1 MLALYLY
8 GSLFSNQNE
17 ELKISTINRKLAVI
31 FATDVVGYSKQM
43 EKNESESVKTLRAC
57 ENILKDLFKK
67 YEGRLFNSGGD
78 SFFAEFPSAVSAVE
92 CASAFQE
99 RLNEFYS
106 QNDLP
111 IKLQFRV
118 GIHMGDVIKEKRNLL
133 GDGVNIAARLEA
145 LAQPSGVTISKAI
158 FDLVE
163 GKVNLSF
170 NDLGLQTVKENQF
183 HAYDVLLSKSQR
195 RTLKKSTKPKLR
207 FLGSIA
213 AIFIAVV
220 IGIILYIQSQTTP
233 IVKTRLLPMDKPA
246 ILVIPFENQTGKSDN
261 DFIGFGITSNII
273 STLSI
278 NDSILVSSSSTGKY
292 IQERNFSDDEIKANY
307 GIQYLLRGDV
317 QGAEGAYRITLQMSD
332 LKKSEVVWSKLF
344 DFKELKELF
353 SIQDKISLAILEQ
366 LSVKTRGSQLSDVS
380 YFTNPEAYRNYL
392 NAWSAF
398 SLKTVEGSE
407 KAEKLWKK
415 AMELDPD
422 HRRLNFMMA
431 WVHWRKV
438 TMRVS
443 DDPKKDMEKAYTIA
457 LNTIEEFPE
466 WTTPK
471 ALAGLIELF
480 LKKYDGACSRIPT
493 LINEAKDHSD
503 LAMANLVIHSCGS
516 LEEAIENYEKIMLAS
531 PHHQAWIF
539 YMYNHALI
547 ENRQYEK
554 AESFTLTKLNE
565 KHNWSGV
572 DQTLYLQLA
581 YLYELKGSKKK
592 AQKMFDLH
600 KSIDGKGKTG
610 EIIHKEYITAR
621 DKTYLNELIAAL
633 KPYGLSEK

>member
-1 MLALYLY
+1 
-8 GSLFSNQNE
+8 
-17 ELKISTINRKLAVI
+17 
-31 FATDVVGYSKQM
+31 M
-43 EKNESESVKTLRAC
+43 EKNENESVKTLRAC

-92 CASAFQE
+92 CASEFQG
-99 RLNEFYS
+99 RLREFYS
-106 QNDLP
+106 QNNLP

-145 LAQPSGVTISKAI
+145 LAQPSGVTISKSI
-158 FDLVE
+158 FDLVK

-170 NDLGLQTVKENQF
+170 NDLGLQKVKENEF
-183 HAYDVLLSKSQR
+183 HAYDILLSKSQK
-195 RTLKKSTKPKLR
+195 RTLRTSSNPILR
-207 FLGSIA
+207 NLGIVASVFA
-213 AIFIAVV
+213 VVV
-220 IGIILYIQSQTTP
+220 IGIILYLQSDTKPVSKIQMMPT
-233 IVKTRLLPMDKPA
+233 DKPSV
-246 ILVIPFENQTGKSDN
+246 LVIPFENQTGKSDN

-292 IQERNFSDDEIKANY
+292 VQEKNYSDSEIKENY

-317 QGAEGAYRITLQMSD
+317 QGAEGAYRVSLQMTD

-353 SIQDKISLAILEQ
+353 PVQEKISLAILEQ
-366 LSVKTRGSQLSDVS
+366 LSVKTRGSQLSDIN

-398 SLKTVEGSE
+398 GLKTVEGSQ
-407 KAEKLWKK
+407 KAEKLWRK
-415 AMELDPD
+415 AIELDPGN
-422 HRRLNFMMA
+422 RRLNFMMA
-431 WVHWRKV
+431 WVNWRKV
-438 TMRVS
+438 TMRTS
-443 DDPKKDMEKAYTIA
+443 DNPKKDMEKAYTIA
-457 LNTIEEFPE
+457 LNTIDEFPE

-480 LKKYDGACSRIPT
+480 LKKHDEACNRIPT
-493 LINEAKDHSD
+493 LIKEVKDLSD
-503 LAMANLVIHSCGS
+503 LATANIVIHSCGN
-516 LEEAIENYEKIMLAS
+516 LGEAIENYEKIMLS
-531 PHHQAWIF
+531 NPHHAAWIF

-547 ENRQYEK
+547 ENKQYEK
-554 AESFTLTKLNE
+554 SESFALTKLNE

-592 AQKMFDLH
+592 AKKMFELH
-600 KSIDGKGKTG
+600 KAIDGKGKTG

-621 DKTYLNELIAAL
+621 DKTYLNELISAL
-633 KPYGLSEK
+633 KPYGLTEK

>member
-1 MLALYLY
+1 
-8 GSLFSNQNE
+8 
-17 ELKISTINRKLAVI
+17 
-31 FATDVVGYSKQM
+31 M
-43 EKNESESVKTLRAC
+43 EKNENESVKTLRAC

-78 SFFAEFPSAVSAVE
+78 SFFAEFLSAVSAVE
-92 CASAFQE
+92 CASEFQG
-99 RLNEFYS
+99 RLREFYS
-106 QNDLP
+106 QIDLP
-111 IKLQFRV
+111 IKLQFRI

-145 LAQPSGVTISKAI
+145 LAQPSGVTISKSI
-158 FDLVE
+158 FDLVK
-163 GKVNLSF
+163 GKVDLSF
-170 NDLGLQTVKENQF
+170 NDLGMQKVKENAF
-183 HAYDVLLSKSQR
+183 HAYDILLSKSQK
-195 RTLKKSTKPKLR
+195 RTLRTSSKFTLR
-207 FLGSIA
+207 YLGSVAALFIA
-213 AIFIAVV
+213 AFIGLIFY
-220 IGIILYIQSQTTP
+220 LQSEKTP
-233 IVKTRLLPMDKPA
+233 VKNTILLPTDKPSV
-246 ILVIPFENQTGKSDN
+246 LVIPFENQTGKSDN

-292 IQERNFSDDEIKANY
+292 VQEKNYSDREIKENY

-317 QGAEGAYRITLQMSD
+317 QGAEGAYRVSLQMTD

-353 SIQDKISLAILEQ
+353 PVQEKISIAILEQ
-366 LSVKTRGSQLSDVS
+366 MRLKTSGSQLPQKN
-380 YFTNPEAYRNYL
+380 YFTNPEAYRHFL
-392 NAWSAF
+392 NAWAAF
-398 SLKTVEGSE
+398 GLKTVEGSQ

-415 AMELDPD
+415 AIELDPN

-438 TMRVS
+438 TMRMS
-443 DDPKKDMEKAYTIA
+443 DDPERDMEKAYSIA
-457 LNTIEEFPE
+457 LNTIDEFPD

-471 ALAGLIELF
+471 TLAGMIELF
-480 LKKYDGACSRIPT
+480 LKKYDKACSRIPT
-493 LINEAKDHSD
+493 LIKEVKDLSD
-503 LAMANLVIHSCGS
+503 LATANIVIHSCGN
-516 LEEAIENYEKIMLAS
+516 LEEAIENYEKIMLS
-531 PHHQAWIF
+531 NPHHAAWIF

-547 ENRQYEK
+547 ENKQYEK
-554 AESFTLTKLNE
+554 SERFALTKLNE

-592 AQKMFDLH
+592 AKKMFELH
-600 KSIDGKGKTG
+600 KAINGKGKTG

-621 DKTYLNELIAAL
+621 DRTYLNELISAL
-633 KPYGLSEK
+633 KPYGLREK

>member
-1 MLALYLY
+1 
-8 GSLFSNQNE
+8 
-17 ELKISTINRKLAVI
+17 
-31 FATDVVGYSKQM
+31 M
-43 EKNESESVKTLRAC
+43 EKNENESVKTLRAC

-92 CASAFQE
+92 CASEFQG
-99 RLNEFYS
+99 RLREFYS
-106 QNDLP
+106 QIDLP
-111 IKLQFRV
+111 IKLQFRI

-145 LAQPSGVTISKAI
+145 LAQPSGVTISKSI
-158 FDLVE
+158 FDLVK
-163 GKVNLSF
+163 GKVDLSF
-170 NDLGLQTVKENQF
+170 NDLGMQKVKENAF
-183 HAYDVLLSKSQR
+183 HAYDILLSKSQK
-195 RTLKKSTKPKLR
+195 RTLRKSSKYTLR
-207 FLGSIA
+207 YLASVAVLFIA
-213 AIFIAVV
+213 AFIGLIVY
-220 IGIILYIQSQTTP
+220 LQSEKDR
-233 IVKTRLLPMDKPA
+233 VKNTILLPTDKPSV
-246 ILVIPFENQTGKSDN
+246 LVIPFENQTGKSDN

-292 IQERNFSDDEIKANY
+292 VQEKNYSDREIKENY

-317 QGAEGAYRITLQMSD
+317 QGAEGAYRVSLQMTD

-353 SIQDKISLAILEQ
+353 PVQEKISIAILEQ
-366 LSVKTRGSQLSDVS
+366 MRLKTSGSQLPQKN
-380 YFTNPEAYRNYL
+380 YFTNLEAYRHFL
-392 NAWSAF
+392 NAWAAF
-398 SLKTVEGSE
+398 GLKTVEGSQ

-415 AMELDPD
+415 AIELDPN

-438 TMRVS
+438 TMRMS
-443 DDPKKDMEKAYTIA
+443 DDPERDMEKAYSIA
-457 LNTIEEFPE
+457 LNTIDEFPD

-471 ALAGLIELF
+471 TLAGMIELF
-480 LKKYDGACSRIPT
+480 LKKYDKACSRIPT
-493 LINEAKDHSD
+493 LIKEVKDLSD
-503 LAMANLVIHSCGS
+503 LATANIVIHSCGN
-516 LEEAIENYEKIMLAS
+516 LEEAIENYEKIMLS
-531 PHHQAWIF
+531 NPHHAAWIF

-547 ENRQYEK
+547 ENKQYEK
-554 AESFTLTKLNE
+554 SERFALTKLNE

-592 AQKMFDLH
+592 AKKMFELH
-600 KSIDGKGKTG
+600 KAINGKGKTG

-621 DKTYLNELIAAL
+621 DKTYLNELISAL
-633 KPYGLSEK
+633 KPYGLTEK

>member
-1 MLALYLY
+1 
-8 GSLFSNQNE
+8 
-17 ELKISTINRKLAVI
+17 
-31 FATDVVGYSKQM
+31 M

-57 ENILKDLFKK
+57 DNILQDLFKQ

-92 CASAFQE
+92 CASEFQR
-99 RLNEFYS
+99 RLKTFYS
-106 QNDLP
+106 HNDLP

-118 GIHMGDVIKEKRNLL
+118 GIHIGDVIKEKRNLL

-145 LAQPSGVTISKAI
+145 LAQPAGITISKSI
-158 FDLVE
+158 FDLVR

-170 NDLGLQTVKENQF
+170 NDLGLQKVKENEF
-183 HAYDVLLSKSQR
+183 HAYDILLSKSQKR
-195 RTLKKSTKPKLR
+195 SLQTSSKSMLR
-207 FLGSIA
+207 YLGSIA
-213 AIFIAVV
+213 AIFIAAV
-220 IGIILYIQSQTTP
+220 IGIVSYLYIDPTP
-233 IVKTRLLPMDKPA
+233 IDKTTLLPIDKPS
-246 ILVIPFENQTGKSDN
+246 ILVMPFENQTGKSDN
-261 DFIGFGITSNII
+261 DFIGFGITSNIV

-278 NDSILVSSSSTGKY
+278 NDAILVSSSSTGKY
-292 IQERNFSDDEIKANY
+292 AQENNYADEEIKKNY

-317 QGAEGAYRITLQMSD
+317 QGTEGSFRITLQMTD
-332 LKKSEVVWSKLF
+332 LNKSEVVWSKLF
-344 DFKELKELF
+344 DFEELKELF
-353 SIQDKISLAILEQ
+353 PVQEKISLAILEK
-366 LSVKTRGSQLSDVS
+366 LSIKTRGSQLSDIN

-398 SLKTVEGSE
+398 GLKTVAGSQ

-415 AMELDPD
+415 AIELDPS

-431 WVHWRKV
+431 WVNWRKV
-438 TMRVS
+438 TMRIS
-443 DDPKKDMEKAYTIA
+443 DNPKGDMEKAYTIA
-457 LNTIEEFPE
+457 LSTIAEFPE

-480 LKKYDGACSRIPT
+480 LKKYDQACSRIPT
-493 LINEAKDHSD
+493 LLKATKDHSD
-503 LAMANLVIHSCGS
+503 LGMANLIIHSCGN
-516 LEEAIENYEKIMLAS
+516 LEAAAENYEKIMLS
-531 PHHQAWIF
+531 NPHHQAWIF

-547 ENRQYEK
+547 ENKQYEK
-554 AESFTLTKLNE
+554 AENFALTKLNE

-592 AQKMFDLH
+592 AKKMFELH
-600 KSIDGKGKTG
+600 RSIDGKGKTG

-621 DKTYLNELIAAL
+621 DKTYLNELISAL
-633 KPYGLSEK
+633 KPYGLPEK

>member
-1 MLALYLY
+1 
-8 GSLFSNQNE
+8 
-17 ELKISTINRKLAVI
+17 
-31 FATDVVGYSKQM
+31 M
-43 EKNESESVKTLRAC
+43 EKNENESVKTLRAC

-92 CASAFQE
+92 CASEFQG
-99 RLNEFYS
+99 RLREFYS
-106 QNDLP
+106 QNNLP

-145 LAQPSGVTISKAI
+145 LAQPSGVTISKSI
-158 FDLVE
+158 FDLVK
-163 GKVNLSF
+163 GKVDLSF
-170 NDLGLQTVKENQF
+170 NDLGLQKVKENEF
-183 HAYDVLLSKSQR
+183 HAYDILLSKSQK
-195 RTLKKSTKPKLR
+195 RTLRTSSKPILR
-207 FLGSIA
+207 NLGIVASV
-213 AIFIAVV
+213 FAVV
-220 IGIILYIQSQTTP
+220 IIGIIFYLQSDTKPVSKTQTMP
-233 IVKTRLLPMDKPA
+233 IDKPS

-292 IQERNFSDDEIKANY
+292 VQEKNYSDSEILENY

-317 QGAEGAYRITLQMSD
+317 QGAEGAYRVSLQMTD

-353 SIQDKISLAILEQ
+353 PVQEKISLAILEQ
-366 LSVKTRGSQLSDVS
+366 LRVKTRGSQLTHVN

-398 SLKTVEGSE
+398 GLKTVEGSQ

-415 AMELDPD
+415 AIELDPN
-422 HRRLNFMMA
+422 RRLNFMMA

-438 TMRVS
+438 TMRIS
-443 DDPKKDMEKAYTIA
+443 DDPKKDMEKAYSIA
-457 LNTIEEFPE
+457 LNTIDEFPE

-480 LKKYDGACSRIPT
+480 LKKYDEACGRIPT
-493 LINEAKDHSD
+493 LLQASKDHSD
-503 LAMANLVIHSCGS
+503 LAMANLVIHSCGR
-516 LEEAIENYEKIMLAS
+516 LEEAIENYEKIMLS
-531 PHHQAWIF
+531 NPHHAAWIF

-547 ENRQYEK
+547 ENKQYEK
-554 AESFTLTKLNE
+554 SESFALTKLNE

-592 AQKMFDLH
+592 AKKMFELH
-600 KSIDGKGKTG
+600 KAIDGKGKTG

-621 DKTYLNELIAAL
+621 DKTYLNELISAL
-633 KPYGLSEK
+633 KPYGLTEK

>member
-1 MLALYLY
+1 
-8 GSLFSNQNE
+8 
-17 ELKISTINRKLAVI
+17 
-31 FATDVVGYSKQM
+31 M
-43 EKNESESVKTLRAC
+43 EKNENESVKTLRAC

-92 CASAFQE
+92 CASEFQG
-99 RLNEFYS
+99 RLREFYS
-106 QNDLP
+106 QNNLP

-145 LAQPSGVTISKAI
+145 LAQPSGVTISKSI
-158 FDLVE
+158 FDLVK
-163 GKVNLSF
+163 GKVDLSF
-170 NDLGLQTVKENQF
+170 NDLGLQKVKENEF
-183 HAYDVLLSKSQR
+183 HAYDILLSKSQKR
-195 RTLKKSTKPKLR
+195 NLRTSSKPVLR
-207 FLGSIA
+207 NLGIVASV
-213 AIFIAVV
+213 FAVV
-220 IGIILYIQSQTTP
+220 IVGIIFYLQSDTKPVSKIQMMPT
-233 IVKTRLLPMDKPA
+233 DKPSV
-246 ILVIPFENQTGKSDN
+246 LVIPFENQTGKSDN

-292 IQERNFSDDEIKANY
+292 VQEKNYSDSEILENY

-317 QGAEGAYRITLQMSD
+317 QGAEGAYRVSLQMTD

-353 SIQDKISLAILEQ
+353 PVQEKISIAILEQ
-366 LSVKTRGSQLSDVS
+366 MRVKTSGSQLTQKN
-380 YFTNPEAYRNYL
+380 YFTNPEAYRHFL
-392 NAWSAF
+392 NAWDAF
-398 SLKTVEGSE
+398 DLKTVEGSE

-415 AMELDPD
+415 AIELDPN

-438 TMRVS
+438 TMRMS
-443 DDPKKDMEKAYTIA
+443 DDPKRDMEKAYSIA
-457 LNTIEEFPE
+457 LNTIDEFPD

-471 ALAGLIELF
+471 TLAGMIELF
-480 LKKYDGACSRIPT
+480 LKKHDKACSRIPT
-493 LINEAKDHSD
+493 LIKEVKDLSD
-503 LAMANLVIHSCGS
+503 LATATIVIHSCGN
-516 LEEAIENYEKIMLAS
+516 LGEAIENYEKIMLS
-531 PHHQAWIF
+531 NPHHAAWIF

-547 ENRQYEK
+547 ENKQYEK
-554 AESFTLTKLNE
+554 SESFALTKLNE

-592 AQKMFDLH
+592 AKKMFELH
-600 KSIDGKGKTG
+600 KAIDGKGKTG

-621 DKTYLNELIAAL
+621 DKTYLNELISAL
-633 KPYGLSEK
+633 KPYGLTEK

>member
-1 MLALYLY
+1 
-8 GSLFSNQNE
+8 
-17 ELKISTINRKLAVI
+17 
-31 FATDVVGYSKQM
+31 M

-78 SFFAEFPSAVSAVE
+78 SFFAEFPSAISAVE
-92 CASAFQE
+92 CASEFQE
-99 RLNEFYS
+99 RVNEFYS

-145 LAQPSGVTISKAI
+145 LAQPSGVTISKSI
-158 FDLVE
+158 FDLVK
-163 GKVNLSF
+163 GKVNLNF
-170 NDLGLQTVKENQF
+170 NDLGIQKVKENTF
-183 HAYDVLLSKSQR
+183 HAYDILLSESQK
-195 RTLKKSTKPKLR
+195 RTLRTSSKFTLHY
-207 FLGSIA
+207 LGSVAALFIA
-213 AIFIAVV
+213 AFVGLIVY
-220 IGIILYIQSQTTP
+220 LQSENTP
-233 IVKTRLLPMDKPA
+233 VKNTILLPTDKPSV
-246 ILVIPFENQTGKSDN
+246 LVIPFENQTGKSDN

-292 IQERNFSDDEIKANY
+292 VQEKNYSDSEIKENY

-317 QGAEGAYRITLQMSD
+317 QGAEGAYRVTLQMTD

-353 SIQDKISLAILEQ
+353 PVQEKISIAILEQ
-366 LSVKTRGSQLSDVS
+366 MRLKTSGSQLSQKN
-380 YFTNPEAYRNYL
+380 YFTNLEAYRHFL
-392 NAWSAF
+392 NAWAAF
-398 SLKTVEGSE
+398 GLKTVEGSE

-415 AMELDPD
+415 AIELDPN
-422 HRRLNFMMA
+422 HRRLKFMMA

-438 TMRVS
+438 TMRMS
-443 DDPKKDMEKAYTIA
+443 DDPKRDMEKAYSIA
-457 LNTIEEFPE
+457 LNTIDEFPD

-471 ALAGLIELF
+471 TLAGMIELF
-480 LKKYDGACSRIPT
+480 LKKYDKACSRIPT
-493 LINEAKDHSD
+493 LIKEVKDLSD
-503 LAMANLVIHSCGS
+503 LATANLVIHSCGN
-516 LEEAIENYEKIMLAS
+516 LGEAIENYEKIMLS
-531 PHHQAWIF
+531 NPHHAAWIF

-547 ENRQYEK
+547 ENEQYDK
-554 AESFTLTKLNE
+554 SESFALKKLNE

-581 YLYELKGSKKK
+581 YLYELKGNKKK
-592 AQKMFDLH
+592 AKKMFELH
-600 KSIDGKGKTG
+600 KAIDGKGKTG

-621 DKTYLNELIAAL
+621 DKTYLNELISAL